1 MLRSFVDHCTKDHVM
16 SPRWLRI
23 GVAFLLALTVTGSR
37 LQGVQAQQAGTAATP
52 ASATPAE
59 AVRPAV
65 AGPRPVSDH
74 PLAWVLKF
82 AHEERAYLQQTVRDF
97 TCRVTKRERIDGELQ
112 DYYYIDMRV
121 REQAYAG
128 GRMTQPFSVM
138 LRFLGPSDVEG
149 RRALFVAGRNDNKLL
164 VRKGGRRFGYMVIDV
179 DPFGPSVKR
188 ESLMPINEIGFS
200 QLLDR
205 TIRTLQQDV
214 AADPSGDNTIVEH
227 IKTATINGRPCQMLR
242 ITHPLRR
249 DGLQFFSACMS
260 IDSELHVP
268 VRFDVYDWPEKP
280 GQQPP
285 LTAEF
290 TYTDVTL
297 NANLDDS
304 IFAPAALR
312 GP

>member
-1 MLRSFVDHCTKDHVM
+1 ML
-16 SPRWLRI
+16 PRWLRT
-23 GVAFLLALTVTGSR
+23 GVAFLLTLSGTVSG
-37 LQGVQAQQAGTAATP
+37 LQSVHAQQAGTATP
-52 ASATPAE
+52 ASAIPAE
-59 AVRPAV
+59 AFRPAV
-65 AGPRPVSDH
+65 AAPRPVSDH

-121 REQAYAG
+121 REQTYAG
-128 GRMTQPFSVM
+128 GQMTQPLSV
-138 LRFLGPSDVEG
+138 LLEFLGPSHIEG
-149 RRALFVAGRNDNKLL
+149 RRALYVAGQNDNKLL
-164 VRKGGRRFGYMVIDV
+164 VRKGGRRFAYMVVDI

-188 ESLMPINEIGFS
+188 ESLMPITEIGFTH
-200 QLLDR
+200 LLDR

-227 IKTATINGRPCQMLR
+227 ITTATINGRPCQMLR

-249 DGLQFFSACMS
+249 DGLQFFSASMS

-268 VRFDVYDWPEKP
+268 VRFDVYDWPEAA

-285 LTAEF
+285 LMAEF
-290 TYTDVTL
+290 TYTNVTL
-297 NANLDDS
+297 NANLDDA
-304 IFAPAALR
+304 IFAPSILR
-312 GP
+312 GR

>member
-1 MLRSFVDHCTKDHVM
+1 M
-16 SPRWLRI
+16 SPRWLRT
-23 GVAFLLALTVTGSR
+23 GAAFLLTLSGTVSTV
-37 LQGVQAQQAGTAATP
+37 QGVHAQQAGTAATTP

-59 AVRPAV
+59 TFRPAV
-65 AGPRPVSDH
+65 ASPRPVSEH

-82 AHEERAYLQQTVRDF
+82 AQEERAYLQQTVRDF
-97 TCRVTKRERIDGELQ
+97 TCRVTKRERIEGELQ

-121 REQAYAG
+121 REQTDAG
-128 GRMTQPFSVM
+128 GQMTQPLSV
-138 LRFLGPSDVEG
+138 LLEFLGPSHVEG

-164 VRKGGRRFGYMVIDV
+164 VRTGGRRFAYMVIDI

-188 ESLMPINEIGFS
+188 ESLMPITEIGFS
-200 QLLDR
+200 HLLDR

-214 AADPSGDNTIVEH
+214 AADPSGVNTIVEN
-227 IKTATINGRPCQMLR
+227 ITTAKIDGRPCQMLR

-249 DGLQFFSACMS
+249 DGLQFFSASVS

-268 VRFDVYDWPEKP
+268 VRFDVYDWPEAP

-290 TYTDVTL
+290 TYTNVTL
-297 NANLDDS
+297 NANLDDAL
-304 IFAPAALR
+304 FAPATIR
-312 GP
+312 RP

>member
-1 MLRSFVDHCTKDHVM
+1 MIWLFGDRCSQDRVM
-16 SPRWLRI
+16 SPRWFRT
-23 GVAFLLALTVTGSR
+23 GVALLLTLGATVSR
-37 LQGVQAQQAGTAATP
+37 PQRVHAQQADAAAATP
-52 ASATPAE
+52 AA
-59 AVRPAV
+59 
-65 AGPRPVSDH
+65 DH

-97 TCRVTKRERIDGELQ
+97 TCRVTKRERIDGDLQ

-121 REQAYAG
+121 REQIYAG
-128 GRMTQPFSVM
+128 GQMTQPLSV
-138 LRFLGPSDVEG
+138 LLKFLGPSDVEG
-149 RRALFVAGRNDNKLL
+149 RRALFVAGQNDNKLL
-164 VRKGGRRFGYMVIDV
+164 VRKGGRRFSYMVVDI
-179 DPFGPSVKR
+179 DPFGPSVKQ

-200 QLLDR
+200 HLLDR

-227 IKTATINGRPCQMLR
+227 ITTATINGRPCQMLR

-249 DGLQFFSACMS
+249 DGLQFFSASMA

-268 VRFDVYDWPEKP
+268 VRFDVYDWPEAP
-280 GQQPP
+280 GQKPP

-290 TYTDVTL
+290 TYTDVKL
-297 NANLDDS
+297 NVNLEDA
-304 IFAPAALR
+304 IFAPAILR